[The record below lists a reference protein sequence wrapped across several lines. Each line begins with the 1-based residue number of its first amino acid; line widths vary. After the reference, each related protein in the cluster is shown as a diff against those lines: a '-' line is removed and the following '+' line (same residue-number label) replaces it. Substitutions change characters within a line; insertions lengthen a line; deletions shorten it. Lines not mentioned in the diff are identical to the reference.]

1 LQYNKNNKNLTIDNI
16 KIIAA
21 NNSKQ
26 EYVLI
31 ELKIINFSNIVNINI
46 DYASILKIALC
57 N

>member
-46 DYASILKIALC
+46 DYASILKIAL
-57 N
+57 